1 MAKALHRTRAAVAIT
16 TGLIGAL
23 IILYAWRL
31 PPFAGGAETTENAS
45 VRGQVTIISPQL
57 AGYIVEIPV
66 QDFQPVRHGD
76 LIARIDDRI
85 FTQKLAQAQATL
97 EVEQANLDKAD
108 QSQRSAEARI
118 ASAEAQLSG
127 ARATLETAQTSDQR
141 AEALLARGV
150 TTQSAADQTHTALV
164 QAQTGVRQAEAA
176 LRVAQQDLQSVI
188 VGRQSLH
195 ASIRNAEAAVKLA
208 EIDLQNTR
216 ITAPQDGKLGEIG
229 VRLGQYVSA
238 GTQLAALVPP
248 RKWVIANFKERQLYG
263 MSIGQPV
270 SFTVD
275 ALRNARLKGRI
286 EEFAPAT
293 GSEFSV
299 LRPDNA
305 TGNFTKV
312 AQRIPVRIAIE
323 ADPRTV
329 ADLIPGMSVVVS
341 TDSVVE

>member
-1 MAKALHRTRAAVAIT
+1 MAKALHYTRAAVAVA

-31 PPFAGGAETTENAS
+31 PPFQGSVETTENAY
-45 VRGQVTIISPQL
+45 VRGQVTIVSPQL
-57 AGYIVEIPV
+57 AGYVVEIPV
-66 QDFQPVRHGD
+66 QDFQTVRQGD
-76 LIARIDDRI
+76 LLARIDDRI
-85 FTQKLAQAQATL
+85 YEQKLKQAEATL
-97 EVEQANLDKAD
+97 EVERANLAKAD
-108 QSQRSAEARI
+108 QSQRSAEARV

-127 ARATLETAQTSDQR
+127 ARSTLENAETTQQR

-150 TTQSAADQTHTALV
+150 ATQSAEDQARTALV

-195 ASIRNAEAAVKLA
+195 AAIRNAEAAVRLA

-216 ITAPQDGKLGEIG
+216 VTAPQDGRLGEIG
-229 VRLGQYVSA
+229 VRLGQYVAA
-238 GTQLAALVPP
+238 GTQLTALVPP

-263 MSIGQPV
+263 MSVGQPV

-286 EEFAPAT
+286 ESFAPAA

-323 ADPRTV
+323 ADPSVV
-329 ADLIPGMSVVVS
+329 ADLAPGMSVVVT
-341 TDSVVE
+341 TDNAVE